1 MLSQITFNLNGIKEV
16 HDMKQRTRASW
27 QHHVFLIDK
36 ANTNTKL
43 CECEVKFDNERDRQ
57 ECIGDI
63 KKHSRTR

>member
-1 MLSQITFNLNGIKEV
+1 
-16 HDMKQRTRASW
+16 MKQRTRASW